1 MSLTASLSNYLEPWR
16 NYLDWKELNKIAL
29 QLKSVEVVP
38 EKTLILRSFEWINPD
53 DVKVVMLFQDPYTQP
68 NVATGIPCANN
79 IRDESKWSPTLK
91 ILKDSVSLLHNSE
104 EIYNFDPTLKNWTDQ
119 GVLLLNCALTA
130 EPYKPGIHLA
140 LWRKFIS
147 QLLVNLSNRKTGIIY
162 VLFGEEAKTFKP
174 YIKEKFNFILQKK
187 HPAYYVRIGKEMPCD
202 VWKEI
207 NNILN
212 NIYGQVISF

>member
-1 MSLTASLSNYLEPWR
+1 M
-16 NYLDWKELNKIAL
+16 
-29 QLKSVEVVP
+29 
-38 EKTLILRSFEWINPD
+38 
-53 DVKVVMLFQDPYTQP
+53 
-68 NVATGIPCANN
+68 
-79 IRDESKWSPTLK
+79 
-91 ILKDSVSLLHNSE
+91 HNSE

-147 QLLVNLSNRKTGIIY
+147 QLLVNLSDRKTGIIY

-174 YIKEKFNFILQKK
+174 YIKEKFNFILQEK